1 MTLQVV
7 RPEEAAEALRTLM
20 RYIEQAEEI
29 NRHEKMPTEKLTE
42 EELRELDEAERE
54 MDEGK
59 SLTLA
64 EFNQSFRSKIHRD
77 GSS

>member
-1 MTLQVV
+1 MHQ
-7 RPEEAAEALRTLM
+7 RGAKALRTLM

-29 NRHEKMPTEKLTE
+29 NRREKMPTEKLTE
-42 EELRELDEAERE
+42 EERRELDEAERE
-54 MDEGK
+54 MNEGK

-64 EFNQSFRSKIHRD
+64 EFNQSFRSKKHRD